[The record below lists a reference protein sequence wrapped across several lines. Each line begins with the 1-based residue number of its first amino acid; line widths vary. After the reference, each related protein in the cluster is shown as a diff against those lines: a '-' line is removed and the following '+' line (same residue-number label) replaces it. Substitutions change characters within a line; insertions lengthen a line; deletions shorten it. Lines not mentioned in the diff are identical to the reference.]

1 MRNLKCYSSLIG
13 IMFLFLFSFLLSGC
27 VENKGKPTIRIGS
40 KNFTEQFILAEI
52 MAQLIENRTTLNVE
66 RIFNLGGTMICHN
79 ALISGKIDLYPEY
92 TGTGLTAI
100 LQLDVITNP
109 ELAFKSVS
117 SHYLDTYQ
125 LKWLQPF
132 GFNNTYALT
141 VRGIDARENGWTT
154 ISDLETTSA
163 KLKAGFTSE
172 FIERPDGYPG
182 LKKRYGITFDSVKDM
197 DPSLMYRA
205 IAENQVDVICAFST
219 DGRIKAYDLFLLED
233 DSLFFPPYSAA
244 PVIRLETARRYPE
257 VEKVLHQLAG
267 IIDNRAM
274 QQLNYAVDELKKSPE
289 NVAQRFLLEKGLI
302 TEL

>member
-1 MRNLKCYSSLIG
+1 MRHLKCYSSLLG
-13 IMFLFLFSFLLSGC
+13 IMILFLFPFLILGC
-27 VENKGKPTIRIGS
+27 AEDKGKPTIRIGS

-52 MAQLIENRTTLNVE
+52 MAQLIENQTTLNVE

-79 ALISGKIDLYPEY
+79 ALISGEIDLYPEY

-100 LQLDVITNP
+100 LQLEVITDP

-132 GFNNTYALT
+132 GFNNTYALS
-141 VRGIDARENGWTT
+141 VRGSDAREKGWTNVSGFVAT
-154 ISDLETTSA
+154 GD
-163 KLKAGFTSE
+163 KFKAGFTAE

-182 LKKRYGITFDSVKDM
+182 LKQRYGVAFHSVKDM

-233 DSLFFPPYSAA
+233 DLQFFPPYSAA

-257 VEKVLHQLAG
+257 VEKALHQLAD

-274 QQLNYAVDELKKSPE
+274 QQLNYAVDELKISIE

-302 TEL
+302 TKP